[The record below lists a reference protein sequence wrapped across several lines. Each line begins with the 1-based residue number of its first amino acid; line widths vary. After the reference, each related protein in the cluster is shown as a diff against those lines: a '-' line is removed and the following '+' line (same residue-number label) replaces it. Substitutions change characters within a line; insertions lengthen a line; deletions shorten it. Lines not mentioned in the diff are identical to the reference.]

1 MSAIGTILEIMNPE
15 ERHAIHSAAITLLT
29 DSGMKIESLEMLK
42 ALENAGCKIDYESK
56 VVCYFAPLIERT
68 IELIAAEHSPKI
80 VPIEERNKS
89 RASFEMA
96 GGGLGYL
103 DWPSGKIKKPCA
115 EDAAFLLQLCEAMGD
130 EFNHTC
136 MPLLYSVDL
145 DGSEFDPRLWAIRSA
160 GLLVKN
166 SSKAYYHDVNSILE
180 LNYLMEL
187 GIAIK
192 GSKVEYVKDPIL
204 ITCQCC
210 REPLSFDNPW
220 ADIFAEMAKR
230 GLRCDI
236 GVMPISG
243 GTTPITPASAVAVAI
258 AEILAV
264 LTAVK
269 LINPEAPT
277 GYVCLS
283 GQINMASGNSMMFS
297 PLVAL
302 QDAAVVEICTQL
314 YNWAPNC
321 HSLYVDGTLPAAQ
334 SSIERALS
342 YFRNAAIGAKDIRFP
357 GFIGQSKII
366 SPEQILI
373 DMDSG
378 RWVDKFFQGFEVNE
392 KTLAVDELCNLGPGV
407 NFLTT
412 NHTFDNYKHFLWQPN
427 TFSNSIDI
435 PENINALSDQ
445 NLMNR
450 ANEKIKQIMK
460 NHMPYSLDEGLE
472 REVDNIVH
480 KGEKELVKA
489 LKSGTLK

>member
-192 GSKVEYVKDPIL
+192 GSKEEYVKDPIL

-230 GLRCDI
+230 MCTAEYQVFSQVLRKW
-236 GVMPISG
+236 
-243 GTTPITPASAVAVAI
+243 T
-258 AEILAV
+258 
-264 LTAVK
+264 
-269 LINPEAPT
+269 
-277 GYVCLS
+277 
-283 GQINMASGNSMMFS
+283 
-297 PLVAL
+297 
-302 QDAAVVEICTQL
+302 
-314 YNWAPNC
+314 
-321 HSLYVDGTLPAAQ
+321 
-334 SSIERALS
+334 
-342 YFRNAAIGAKDIRFP
+342 
-357 GFIGQSKII
+357 
-366 SPEQILI
+366 
-373 DMDSG
+373 
-378 RWVDKFFQGFEVNE
+378 
-392 KTLAVDELCNLGPGV
+392 
-407 NFLTT
+407 
-412 NHTFDNYKHFLWQPN
+412 
-427 TFSNSIDI
+427 
-435 PENINALSDQ
+435 
-445 NLMNR
+445 
-450 ANEKIKQIMK
+450 
-460 NHMPYSLDEGLE
+460 
-472 REVDNIVH
+472 
-480 KGEKELVKA
+480 
-489 LKSGTLK
+489 TLKVFK